1 MTSRRSTDIVKSL
14 TIDRKE
20 FYMNNEYLAK
30 AREKVP
36 DAKTLIVL
44 ASKRARLLATGAPPM
59 VRCKDENFLDVALL
73 EIAEG
78 KLVASF
84 EDNTPDD
91 FMSEIAAAK
100 AAEGTGKKSDS

>member
-59 VRCKDENFLDVALL
+59 VRCKDENSLDAALL
-73 EIAEG
+73 AM
-78 KLVASF
+78 A
-84 EDNTPDD
+84 
-91 FMSEIAAAK
+91 
-100 AAEGTGKKSDS
+100 

>member
-1 MTSRRSTDIVKSL
+1 
-14 TIDRKE
+14 
-20 FYMNNEYLAK
+20 
-30 AREKVP
+30 
-36 DAKTLIVL
+36 
-44 ASKRARLLATGAPPM
+44 M

-100 AAEGTGKKSDS
+100 AAAAAEGTGKKSDS